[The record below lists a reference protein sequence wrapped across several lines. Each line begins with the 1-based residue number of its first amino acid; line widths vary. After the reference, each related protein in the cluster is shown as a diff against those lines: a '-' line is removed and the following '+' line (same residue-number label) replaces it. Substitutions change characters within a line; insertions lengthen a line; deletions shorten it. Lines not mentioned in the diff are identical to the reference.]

1 MAEFL
6 ESYNYGRGIYKT
18 MNIFNTVL
26 AAEMSAEQKLV
37 SIPVS
42 FVAFQICI
50 SDYERYFRELR
61 EKEW

>member
-1 MAEFL
+1 
-6 ESYNYGRGIYKT
+6 